1 MTQTTVKIA
10 QLGLDVGDSITHF
23 CALDEQRQV
32 VERGRF
38 RTTPE
43 ALREVL
49 GVRPAT
55 RVVLE
60 AGSQSPWMSALL
72 RELGHQVQVAD
83 PRRVELISK
92 GPKKTDRR
100 DAEMLA
106 RLACGM
112 PELIGDIHH
121 RSSQEQ
127 AHVALLRSRDL
138 LVRMRTKCVQHVRG
152 TCKAFGLR
160 LRSCSARGFHRAVRE
175 ALPDLLLPAL
185 QPLLT
190 MLSDLERQIRG
201 LEKQLN
207 ELAKAR
213 YPVALRLQQ
222 VNGVGPITSL
232 AFTLTLADPK
242 RFRRSRAVGSWVGLC
257 PRMRASGDRDPQ
269 LPISKSGD
277 GYLRRLLVQS
287 AQYMLGPFGRDSDL
301 RRFGQRFVERG
312 GKGAKRRAVV
322 AVARK
327 LAVLLHRL
335 WVGGE
340 IYEPLRNVQR
350 LAAPADA

>member
-1 MTQTTVKIA
+1 VTTIA
-10 QLGLDVGDSITHF
+10 QLGLDVGDRTTHF

-38 RTTPE
+38 DTTPE
-43 ALREVL
+43 ALRGAL
-49 GVRPAT
+49 GARPAT

-60 AGSQSPWMSALL
+60 AGSQSPWMSGLL
-72 RELGHQVQVAD
+72 RDLGHQVQVAD
-83 PRRVELISK
+83 PRRVELIAK
-92 GPKKTDRR
+92 GHRKTDRR

-106 RLACGM
+106 RLASGM
-112 PELIGDIHH
+112 PELLGEIHH
-121 RSSQEQ
+121 RSSEKQ
-127 AHVALLRSRDL
+127 ADVAMLRSRDL
-138 LVRMRTKCVQHVRG
+138 LVRVRTKCVQHVRG

-160 LRSCSARGFHRAVRE
+160 LRSCSAKGFHRAVRE
-175 ALPDLLLPAL
+175 ALPAALLPAL
-185 QPLLT
+185 EPILA
-190 MLSDLERQIRG
+190 MLSDLERKVRE
-201 LEKQLN
+201 LEKRLSDLTK
-207 ELAKAR
+207 ER
-213 YPVALRLQQ
+213 YPVATLLQQ

-232 AFTLTLADPK
+232 AFTLTVADAK
-242 RFRRSRAVGSWVGLC
+242 RFRRSRDVGSWVGLC
-257 PRMRASGDRDPQ
+257 PRVRASGDRDPQ
-269 LPISKSGD
+269 LSISKTGD

-301 RRFGQRFVERG
+301 RRFGLRLVERG

-340 IYEPLRNVQR
+340 LYEPLRNARR
-350 LAAPADA
+350 LPAPANA